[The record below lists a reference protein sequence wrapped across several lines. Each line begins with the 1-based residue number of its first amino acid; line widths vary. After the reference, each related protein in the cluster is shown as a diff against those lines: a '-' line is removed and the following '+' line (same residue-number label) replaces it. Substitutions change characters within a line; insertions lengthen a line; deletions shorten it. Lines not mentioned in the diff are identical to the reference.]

1 MKLVKSTL
9 KLGLLI
15 GFFLFLNLSKINAQ
29 TAGTMTF
36 TYTQTATVGTAT
48 KNVLAIWIED
58 ANGNFIKTRMRF
70 WGNGTNDHLP
80 SWKAKSVSNVVD
92 AVTGAT
98 LTASTTNK
106 AFGTRTVSWD
116 GKNTS
121 GVLVADGTY
130 KIFVESSWC
139 NPEPANNQHKFLSSF
154 TFTKGPTAIQVL
166 PNDVNLSAI
175 SIAWQP
181 TVTSINPIAATLGD
195 FIVYPNPSNGIFHID
210 FKTNQTI
217 EKLVVLNSFGQ
228 IIAADMQNE
237 LISGVKTLDLSRFAD
252 GIYFVQIV
260 LPNSQTKTKMIVLK
274 K

>member
-1 MKLVKSTL
+1 MQLVKTTL
-9 KLGLLI
+9 KLSVIIGLLM
-15 GFFLFLNLSKINAQ
+15 LLNSTKTAAQ

-80 SWKAKSVSNVVD
+80 SWKAKSASNVVD
-92 AVTGAT
+92 AIVGAT
-98 LTASTTNK
+98 LTSSTTNK

-116 GKNTS
+116 GKNAS
-121 GVLVADGTY
+121 GALVADGTY
-130 KIFVESSWC
+130 KVFVESSWC

-154 TFTKGPTAIQVL
+154 TFAKGPTAVQIL
-166 PNDVNLSAI
+166 PNDINLTAV

-181 TVTSINPIAATLGD
+181 AVTSINPIAATLGD

-210 FKTNQTI
+210 FKTNQLI
-217 EKLVVLNSFGQ
+217 EKLVVLNSAGQ
-228 IIAADMQNE
+228 IIAADVQNE
-237 LISGVKTLDLSRFAD
+237 LISGVKTIDLSRFAD
-252 GIYFVQIV
+252 GIYYVQV
-260 LPNSQTKTKMIVLK
+260 LLPNNQYKTKLIVLK